1 MKTPMQQM
9 IDQLEVRRQSAE
21 YGKEH
26 ATIHAEFCAY
36 ESVMIELEQ
45 CITLAEKLLEV
56 ERKEYVNFGNYA
68 RHPVNAMITVDG
80 LFSKTFK
87 ND

>member
-1 MKTPMQQM
+1 MKTTLQQLISE
-9 IDQLEVRRQSAE
+9 IDAKLDLCTNVDQI
-21 YGKEH
+21 
-26 ATIHAEFCAY
+26 ATATFIRKKAK
-36 ESVMIELEQ
+36 Q
-45 CITLAEKLLEV
+45 LLEV

-80 LFSKTFK
+80 LFTKTFK

>member
-1 MKTPMQQM
+1 MQQM

-56 ERKEYVNFGNYA
+56 EKEVVESAFCFGEVLECTASQYFTDN
-68 RHPVNAMITVDG
+68 
-80 LFSKTFK
+80 FK

>member
-9 IDQLEVRRQSAE
+9 IDQLEAE
-21 YGKEH
+21 NILTCKNNSLE
-26 ATIHAEFCAY
+26 
-36 ESVMIELEQ
+36 IEYSKGLQ
-45 CITLAEKLLEV
+45 FAIDQAKQLLEV
-56 ERKEYVNFGNYA
+56 EKEEYVNFGNYA